1 MPGQKGYVDQLVSS
15 FAVDYSKRVR
25 EGLVGAK
32 LFPRTMVGKPSG
44 KYAYF
49 GREAYVVPNTA
60 LAGNGGRARLINDQ
74 GEQKDYA
81 TEAFGLAKP
90 IDIEDLQYK
99 EGPFAMEEKKAV
111 EQIVSKIEI
120 DQERRIA
127 NLVLSVNG
135 QNATLSGTGAA
146 ATNQWG
152 GNGGD
157 PFEAINDAI
166 KQCFWRPNA
175 MVIPE
180 SVFDVLEFHS
190 GLIGKLGENNLV
202 KQVTE
207 KTLAQLFRLDM
218 VLIAKGRASLDKKKA
233 SGNVTVSQI
242 WGNNLVL
249 AYVSE
254 DQDSPRAGTTF
265 TVKDPDADGEGYIV
279 RKWVDEAA
287 GVKGAQMVQ
296 CVMRAQEKVVSP
308 QLIYA
313 IKSVI

>member
-1 MPGQKGYVDQLVSS
+1 MPVEKGYIDHLLSA
-15 FAVDYSKRVR
+15 FAVSYSRRVR

-32 LFPRTMVGKPSG
+32 LFPRIMVGKPSG

-49 GREAYVVPNTA
+49 GKEAYVVPDTA

-74 GEQKDYA
+74 SEQRDYA
-81 TEAFGLAKP
+81 TEPFGLAKP
-90 IDIEDLQYK
+90 IDLDDLQYK
-99 EGPFAMEEKKAV
+99 EGPFAMEEKRAV
-111 EQIVSKIEI
+111 EQIVSKLEL

-127 NLVLSVNG
+127 ALVLNVNG
-135 QNATLSGTGAA
+135 QNTTLAGSGTAA
-146 ATNQWG
+146 RNQWG
-152 GNGGD
+152 GGGGD
-157 PFEAINDAI
+157 PFEAVNSAI
-166 KQCFWRPNA
+166 KGCFWRPNT

-180 SVFDVLEFHS
+180 SVFDALEFHA
-190 GLIGKLGENNLV
+190 GLLAKLGENNLV

-207 KTLAQLFRLDM
+207 KTLAQLFRLDA
-218 VLIAKGRASLDKKKA
+218 VLVAKGRASFDKKKA
-233 SGNVTVSQI
+233 SGDVTVSQI
-242 WGNNLVL
+242 WGKNLIL

-254 DQDSPRAGTTF
+254 EQDSPRAGATF
-265 TVKDPDADGEGYIV
+265 AVKDVDADGEGYIV

-296 CVMRAQEKVVSP
+296 CAMRAQEKVVSP